1 MHLERGS
8 ADSVSFVSPGCAE
21 RLQGHGLAPVP
32 VTVGDTCSP
41 ISPPTPPFCCC
52 CRPCAMQVREEAAPA
67 QPPLPSRAVQV
78 AGAAFL
84 SPSASP
90 STQHA
95 SVRRVS
101 LRLSRAAVRPLLS
114 CPCRQSCLTPVAAPP
129 SRPGRGS
136 LPACLCR
143 RWEWR
148 PSGCVGGGGG
158 RVGRGT
164 REGPGTRCC
173 SASTRGQGPWS
184 WRPTSRAVW
193 LRLVLG
199 AVVFWG
205 ALPRSRLV
213 FPGRAGPGPWTC
225 AAPGSSVCSACLACS
240 CSPGQKGRE
249 RRGGEVEPL
258 PGFAAVL
265 QGESGPL
272 LLRPRELQG
281 CGREG
286 EEQPGLGREGGPGA
300 GGRRGVP
307 RASGFPER
315 RA

>member
-67 QPPLPSRAVQV
+67 QPPLPSCAVQV

-84 SPSASP
+84 SSSVSP

-129 SRPGRGS
+129 SRPGRGP

-143 RWEWR
+143 RWECR
-148 PSGCVGGGGG
+148 PSGCVWG
-158 RVGRGT
+158 GRGT
-164 REGPGTRCC
+164 CWPWHAGRTRHAVLLSKHTWAGALELEAHKPGCVASPRAGRC
-173 SASTRGQGPWS
+173 R
-184 WRPTSRAVW
+184 
-193 LRLVLG
+193 VLG
-199 AVVFWG
+199 
-205 ALPRSRLV
+205 
-213 FPGRAGPGPWTC
+213 
-225 AAPGSSVCSACLACS
+225 GSSAEPAGVPGKGRPWPVDVCSPRVQC
-240 CSPGQKGRE
+240 
-249 RRGGEVEPL
+249 
-258 PGFAAVL
+258 VL
-265 QGESGPL
+265 GL
-272 LLRPRELQG
+272 LSLFLF
-281 CGREG
+281 
-286 EEQPGLGREGGPGA
+286 
-300 GGRRGVP
+300 P
-307 RASGFPER
+307 RAKRKRTTWWRS
-315 RA
+315 

>member
-21 RLQGHGLAPVP
+21 RLQGYGLAPVP

-67 QPPLPSRAVQV
+67 QPPLPSCAVQV

-95 SVRRVS
+95 FVRRVS

-148 PSGCVGGGGG
+148 PSGCVGGAGDLLAVARGKDPARG
-158 RVGRGT
+158 AAQQAHVGRGLGAGGPQAGLCGFASCWALSCFGGLFRGAGWCS
-164 REGPGTRCC
+164 REGP
-173 SASTRGQGPWS
+173 ALARGRVQP
-184 WRPTSRAVW
+184 
-193 LRLVLG
+193 
-199 AVVFWG
+199 
-205 ALPRSRLV
+205 
-213 FPGRAGPGPWTC
+213 PGPVC
-225 AAPGSSVCSACLACS
+225 A
-240 CSPGQKGRE
+240 
-249 RRGGEVEPL
+249 
-258 PGFAAVL
+258 
-265 QGESGPL
+265 
-272 LLRPRELQG
+272 RP
-281 CGREG
+281 
-286 EEQPGLGREGGPGA
+286 A
-300 GGRRGVP
+300 
-307 RASGFPER
+307 
-315 RA
+315 